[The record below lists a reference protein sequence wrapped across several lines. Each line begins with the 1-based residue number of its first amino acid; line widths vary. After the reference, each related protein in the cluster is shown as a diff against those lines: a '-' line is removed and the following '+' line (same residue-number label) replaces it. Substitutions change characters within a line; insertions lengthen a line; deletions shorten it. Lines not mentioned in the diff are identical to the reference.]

1 MTINQNPYYRIS
13 FYGAISCMLA
23 VIIMALGAH
32 ALKEILNENQL
43 NSVTT
48 ASRIQL
54 IHGIVAVFSFQ
65 LYKSNRKRFFMLP
78 VKLTFI
84 GSLVFSISIYLL
96 VMAKHLGINGF
107 SFLGPITPIGGV
119 LMIVG
124 WAILAYKLFSISQ
137 LNEKED

>member
-1 MTINQNPYYRIS
+1 MTNNPNPYFRIAS
-13 FYGAISCMLA
+13 YGAISSMLA

-32 ALKEILNENQL
+32 ALKEILSENQL

-54 IHGIVAVFSFQ
+54 IHGIVTVFSFQ
-65 LYKSNRKRFFMLP
+65 FYKSNLKKYFMLP
-78 VKLTFI
+78 IKLLLI
-84 GSLVFSISIYLL
+84 GSLIFSISIYLL
-96 VMAKHLGINGF
+96 VMAKHLEISGF

-124 WAILAYKLFSISQ
+124 WAILAYKLYSIS
-137 LNEKED
+137 LFNEKED